1 MRWLR
6 HLFTTRWHMRRAFAK
21 STLDTIEAAVAASER
36 VQRGELRLALEASF
50 DLPQLLRALT
60 PRQRAVQVFTEL
72 GVWDTDENNGVL
84 VFVLLAENAVEIVAD
99 RGYTGLV
106 SAQEWQA
113 ACELMASRFADEDF
127 AGGARLGIEALT
139 ALMAAAFPGEGRDP
153 NELPNRPHLM

>member
-6 HLFTTRWHMRRAFAK
+6 HLFTTRWHMRRAFAAP
-21 STLDTIEAAVAASER
+21 TLDAIEQAVAASE
-36 VQRGELRLALEASF
+36 QAHRGELRVALEAAF

-84 VFVLLAENAVEIVAD
+84 VFVLLAENTVEIVAD
-99 RGYTGLV
+99 RGYAGLV
-106 SAQEWQA
+106 STEEWQA
-113 ACELMASRFADEDF
+113 ACKLMSTRFADEDF

-139 ALMAAAFPGEGRDP
+139 ALMARAFPGDGRDP
-153 NELPNRPHLM
+153 NELPNRPQLV

>member
-6 HLFTTRWHMRRAFAK
+6 HLFTTRWQMRRAYATN
-21 STLDTIEAAVAASER
+21 TLDAIEAAVAASEQ
-36 VQRGELRLALEASF
+36 VHRGELRFALEAAF
-50 DLPQLLRALT
+50 DLPQLLRTLT

-99 RGYTGLV
+99 RGYAGLV
-106 SAQEWQA
+106 TTEEWQA
-113 ACELMASRFADEDF
+113 ACMLMAARFANEDF

-139 ALMAAAFPGEGRDP
+139 TLMARAFPGNGRDP
-153 NELPNRPHLM
+153 DELPNRPHLM